1 MKIVRRIIA
10 VFGLIL
16 VIFSISYLVYTAK
29 EVDFDKISLETEIT
43 EAYSESVM
51 IEEETLIGG

>member
-16 VIFSISYLVYTAK
+16 VIFAISYLVYTAK

-43 EAYSESVM
+43 EASSESVM

>member
-16 VIFSISYLVYTAK
+16 VIFAISYLVYTAK
-29 EVDFDKISLETEIT
+29 EVDFDKISLESEIA
-43 EAYSESVM
+43 EASSESVM

>member
-1 MKIVRRIIA
+1 M
-10 VFGLIL
+10 FGLIL
-16 VIFSISYLVYTAK
+16 VIFAISYLVYTAK